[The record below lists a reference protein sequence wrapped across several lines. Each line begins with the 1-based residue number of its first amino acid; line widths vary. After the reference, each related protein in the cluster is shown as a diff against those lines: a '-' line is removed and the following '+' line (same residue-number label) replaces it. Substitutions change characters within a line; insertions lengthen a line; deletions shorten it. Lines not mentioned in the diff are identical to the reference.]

1 MKKHYTVYV
10 PGWIYDD
17 LPVGTIEYDPTRNE
31 AVLRREGRPE
41 RYFASV
47 PAALNCVRQEHSNA
61 YLDEGSTS

>member
-10 PGWIYDD
+10 PARIYDD
-17 LPVGTIEYDPTRNE
+17 LPVGTIEYNPTRNE

-47 PAALNCVRQEHSNA
+47 TDALNCVRQEHSNA
-61 YLDEGSTS
+61 YLDEGDA

>member
-31 AVLRREGRPE
+31 AVLRREGKPE

-47 PAALNCVRQEHSNA
+47 NAALNCARQEHSNA
-61 YLDEGSTS
+61 YLDEGGAS